1 MSYIDSGK
9 EAGARVQVGGERHG
23 DKGFFIKPT
32 VFTDVTP
39 DMKIVREEIFGPV
52 GVVIKFKTE
61 EGMRCYSCGSHF
73 HERSRRVAIFVFIRG
88 D

>member
-9 EAGARVQVGGERHG
+9 EAGAHLQIGGEKHG

-32 VFTDVTP
+32 IFTDVTP

-61 EGMRCYSCGSHF
+61 EGMG
-73 HERSRRVAIFVFIRG
+73 RRVI
-88 D
+88 

>member
-9 EAGARVQVGGERHG
+9 KAGARVHVGGERHG

-61 EGMRCYSCGSHF
+61 EGMCC
-73 HERSRRVAIFVFIRG
+73 RSYTPDCNEPLTSGGHIHVR
-88 D
+88 

>member
-61 EGMRCYSCGSHF
+61 EGMRC
-73 HERSRRVAIFVFIRG
+73 
-88 D
+88 